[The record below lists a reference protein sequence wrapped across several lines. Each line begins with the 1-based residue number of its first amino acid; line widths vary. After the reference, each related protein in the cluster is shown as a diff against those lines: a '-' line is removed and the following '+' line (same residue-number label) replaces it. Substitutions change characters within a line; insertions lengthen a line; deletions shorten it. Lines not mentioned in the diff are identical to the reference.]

1 MKLIEHHS
9 MDAFLQGTLAHLEQN
24 EALNNL
30 MLGICNR
37 VKTTPEYY
45 KEVYMVTVEESKDLI
60 LAAVMTEPQKLVVY
74 CNKEDCDDAIELLI
88 QDLRSKNRSIPGVVG
103 SKELSQK
110 ACDIWRKYHQCNI
123 KLEMNMRVYELREVN
138 KDMIRNGIFRVA
150 GEEDLELVAQW
161 VGDFEMDTGLNM
173 KPDREKSYEMA
184 KNRIQEKSIF
194 LWEDEGKVVSMAA
207 KARPT
212 QNGCTVNL
220 VYTPKE
226 LRGRGYASS
235 CVAALSQHLLDSGYK
250 FCSLFTDLAN
260 PTSNSIYMKIG
271 YKPVGDF
278 DGYIIER
285 N

>member
-9 MDAFLQGTLAHLEQN
+9 MDAFLQGTLAYLEQN

-37 VKTTPEYY
+37 VKTIPEYY
-45 KEVYMVTVEESKDLI
+45 KEVYMVTVEASEDLI
-60 LAAVMTEPQKLVVY
+60 LAAVMTESQKLVVY
-74 CNKEDCDDAIELLI
+74 SNKDEYNGAIELLVK
-88 QDLRSKNRSIPGVVG
+88 DLQSKNRSIPGVVG

-110 ACDIWRKYHQCNI
+110 ACDIWRKHHQCNI

-138 KDMIRNGIFRVA
+138 KDMIGNGVFRVA

-184 KNRIQEKSIF
+184 KNRIQKKGIF

-226 LRGRGYASS
+226 LRGRGYAGS
-235 CVAALSQHLLDSGYK
+235 CVAALSQHLLDEGYQ

-278 DGYIIER
+278 DGYIIEGK
-285 N
+285 